1 MNDLGTGLQ
10 ITVVGMS
17 LVFGALALLW
27 AMMAVLGRLYQPRP
41 ESTAAPTVE
50 STPYPE
56 TPADGPNPQ
65 EAAALAVVLAML
77 MAEREAE
84 ALLPWRLP
92 PVLTRWVAVGYSR
105 QLHSWQP
112 RRTKRDA

>member
-27 AMMAVLGRLYQPRP
+27 AVIVVLGRLSRPRP
-41 ESTAAPTVE
+41 APTAPPTTE
-50 STPYPE
+50 ADE
-56 TPADGPNPQ
+56 TPVTAGAGPGPE
-65 EAAALAVVLAML
+65 EAAALAVALAIL
-77 MAEREAE
+77 QTEREAE

-92 PVLTRWVAVGYSR
+92 PVLTRWVAVGFSR
-105 QLHSWQP
+105 QLHAWQP